1 MDSKY
6 PNELP
11 GTNDWI
17 TYRNRWAAIPGD
29 IQDGVSLATGSFH
42 NRSKAEIIAI
52 ANALGTNPHGT
63 HGTVGN
69 RFSVIEASVTN
80 IINQLDG
87 VLNDLTI
94 VRDRLDGIDSSISG
108 IDGRLG
114 GIDDSLGSINGRLDG
129 IDSSIY
135 TIDGRLDSIE
145 ERLSV
150 YEMLENVYERLDDID
165 AKIVTIEADIVT
177 LIAFMNSEIDKYP
190 PQAMIDGDS
199 ILHVSDN
206 INYYSANTI
215 PTHIINAVGG
225 YSGQTIR
232 IFIQDDNTYVNFS
245 SGNIVCNAGMDWIPA
260 SGDFMVCTLLGSE
273 WYCSIHLSY

>member
-1 MDSKY
+1 MDSIY
-6 PNELP
+6 PNRIP
-11 GTNDWI
+11 DTNDWI

-29 IQDGVSLATGSFH
+29 IQDGVSLTTGSFH

-94 VRDRLDGIDSSISG
+94 VRDRLD
-108 IDGRLG
+108 
-114 GIDDSLGSINGRLDG
+114 
-129 IDSSIY
+129 
-135 TIDGRLDSIE
+135 SIE
-145 ERLSV
+145 EGLSV